1 MTSANPESKMVLSK
15 RGIHRSAI
23 WGKFEEETLPLLLS
37 K

>member
-1 MTSANPESKMVLSK
+1 MTSANTESKKVLSN

-23 WGKFEEETLPLLLS
+23 WGKFEEETFPLILS